1 MSIIKCPECQKE
13 ISNTSISCPN
23 CGCPITSGISTLE
36 QETKVQTEI
45 YKTAFIHSVI
55 IAIELIIFSSDS
67 TLLKNIIPCLGGY
80 RGMFFNPILITG
92 ILCIMEFKKNT
103 SNLNCIYKYKTML
116 LTWCFYAFV
125 NLTLDCIRFF
135 SWMRPLLNSYSL
147 SLCIQDIVITIVSI
161 IGIFIFV
168 KGTDLKKYISVF
180 IVWGIYALL
189 ALGCDV
195 MWRYFD
201 NIVLIKGI
209 LTVLSSIPMGILW
222 GVSSSKSK
230 TIQ

>member
-1 MSIIKCPECQKE
+1 MIKCPECQKE
-13 ISNTSISCPN
+13 ISNTSASCPN
-23 CGCPITSGISTLE
+23 CGCPITSGANTLK
-36 QETKVQTEI
+36 QGTITQAEI

-55 IAIELIIFSSDS
+55 IAIELIIYFICSSSDS
-67 TLLKNIIPCLGGY
+67 TLLKNIIPCLGVY

-125 NLTLDCIRFF
+125 NLTLDCINLMRF
-135 SWMRPLLNSYSL
+135 PINSYSL
-147 SLCIQDIVITIVSI
+147 SLCIQDIIITIVSI

-195 MWRYFD
+195 IWRYDIF
-201 NIVLIKGI
+201 LIKGI